1 MVLGP
6 VLAETPLVLDTNIL
20 TAWRAE
26 NSQVLAAIVDYHS
39 RSKLTPAIAAITVH
53 EALYG
58 VENTIAKAGRLDDR
72 TKQDRVAIEQL
83 INSCVVLPFDQRAAE
98 ISAYIIPRLK
108 KNIPRGSLLDALISA
123 TALAHGYGVA
133 TRDRG
138 FELIAEHTPDNMILR
153 LVSWP
158 ILTTPYSN
166 L

>member
-20 TAWRAE
+20 TAWRAD
-26 NSQVLAAIVDYHS
+26 SVVVAAAIVDYQS
-39 RSKLTPAIAAITVH
+39 RSKLPPALTAITVH

-72 TKQDRVAIEQL
+72 TKQDRVAIKLL
-83 INSCVVLPFDQRAAE
+83 IDSCVVAPFDQRAAE
-98 ISAYIIPRLK
+98 ISAYMIPRLK
-108 KNIPRGSLLDALISA
+108 KNIPKGNLLDALIAA

-138 FELIAEHTPDNMILR
+138 FELIAEHTPDNMVLR
-153 LVSWP
+153 LVFWSV
-158 ILTTPYSN
+158 
-166 L
+166 

>member
-20 TAWRAE
+20 TAWR
-26 NSQVLAAIVDYHS
+26 SQRARVV
-39 RSKLTPAIAAITVH
+39 AAITDYQSRLKLFPALTAITLH

-58 VENTIAKAGRLDDR
+58 FENKAAKSGKLDDR
-72 TKQDRVAIEQL
+72 TRQDRLAIEQL
-83 INSCVVLPFDQRAAE
+83 VNFCVVLPFDQRTAE

-108 KNIPRGSLLDALISA
+108 KNIPKESLLDALIAA

-138 FELIAEHTPDNMILR
+138 FELIAEHTPDNMVLR
-153 LVSWP
+153 LAFWP
-158 ILTTPYSN
+158 V
-166 L
+166 

>member
-1 MVLGP
+1 MPLGP
-6 VLAETPLVLDTNIL
+6 VLAETPLVLDTNVL
-20 TAWRAE
+20 TAWR
-26 NSQVLAAIVDYHS
+26 SQRARVVAAIADYQS
-39 RSKLTPAIAAITVH
+39 RLKLFPALTAITIH

-58 VENTIAKAGRLDDR
+58 FENKAAKSGKLDDR
-72 TKQDRVAIEQL
+72 TRQDRLAIEQL

-108 KNIPRGSLLDALISA
+108 KNIPKESLLDALIAA

-153 LVSWP
+153 LVFWP
-158 ILTTPYSN
+158 V
-166 L
+166 